1 MTDDRPS
8 HSAPPLR
15 RRRKPRFARVAAV
28 VRWSVAALFA
38 IALLLLA
45 LRACNVRNGPPL
57 QLWHTYVPPELSAA
71 QIDRA
76 DWQTWLA
83 HENALFADVRANVTD
98 RLPPSARVPSNRYFA
113 GSPLYAPRFDHD
125 WNRSYVLRPP
135 GPPVGAV
142 VLLHGLT
149 DAPYSLRHVAQR
161 YVEHGFVAVGI
172 RLPGHGTVPA
182 GLTSVDWKAWMAAT
196 RLAVRE
202 ARALAGPRAPL
213 DIVGYSNGGALALKY
228 AMDAIED
235 DRLARARQLILF
247 SPMVGITRYARFA
260 GLAELPALL
269 PPFAKAAWLGIVPEF
284 NPFKYNSFPVNG
296 ARQSHR
302 LTAALQAQI
311 VRLGRS
317 GRLAALPPV
326 LTFQSV
332 ADFTVIAPA
341 VLQSLYAWLPANGSE
356 LVLFDV
362 NRDAKPSVL
371 ASPAALAALQ
381 QMMPVLPLRYRLTV
395 IGNASG
401 EARVSERVVEPGQTI
416 ARYRP
421 LPLVYPQ
428 NIFSLSHVALPF
440 PPDDPLYGFA
450 PVATDHPEFG
460 IALGS
465 LMPRA
470 ERGVLTVSPDALFR
484 IGSNPFFPYVLERLD
499 GWIDHGGAMGSTG
512 AADSTSTTG
521 ALGSSPAAREPPRA
535 VSPALAP
542 APAPDD
548 ADTIPP

>member
-1 MTDDRPS
+1 MTDDRSPVF
-8 HSAPPLR
+8 APPSRRPR
-15 RRRKPRFARVAAV
+15 RRLAARVAAML
-28 VRWSVAALFA
+28 RWTVAAVA
-38 IALLLLA
+38 AAVAVALLLFA
-45 LRACNVRNGPPL
+45 LRAYNVSNGPPL
-57 QLWHTYVPPELSAA
+57 QLWHKYVPPEMSAA
-71 QIDRA
+71 DIDRA
-76 DWQTWLA
+76 DWPTWIA
-83 HENALFADVRANVTD
+83 HENTLFADVRANVTD
-98 RLPPSARVPSNRYFA
+98 RLPWSERIASNRYFA
-113 GSPLYAPRFDHD
+113 GSPLYPAKFEHD
-125 WNRSYVLRPP
+125 WNRSYVLHPP

-142 VLLHGLT
+142 VLLHGMT

-161 YVEHGFVAVGI
+161 YVEHGYVAVGI

-182 GLTSVDWKAWMAAT
+182 ALTRVDWETWMAAT

-202 ARALAGPRAPL
+202 ARRLAGADKPL

-235 DRLARARQLILF
+235 GRLAHARHIILV
-247 SPMVGITRYARFA
+247 SPMVGVTRYARFA

-269 PPFAKAAWLGIVPEF
+269 PAFANAAWLNVVPEF

-302 LTAALQAQI
+302 LTTALQAQL
-311 VRLGRS
+311 VRLGRG

-332 ADFTVIAPA
+332 ADFTVSTPA
-341 VLQSLYAWLPANGSE
+341 ILQSLYAWLPANGSE

-362 NRDAKPSVL
+362 NRHAKPGVL
-371 ASPAALAALQ
+371 ANPSALGALR
-381 QMMPVLPLRYRLTV
+381 QMMPALPLRYRLTV

-401 EARVSERVVEPGQTI
+401 DARVTERVVEPGRTV

-421 LPLVYPQ
+421 LALFYPP

-450 PVATDHPEFG
+450 AADTDRPAFG

-465 LMPRA
+465 LSVRA
-470 ERGVLTVSPDALFR
+470 ERGVLTVSLDALFR

-499 GWIDHGGAMGSTG
+499 GWIDHGVTVSADAGT
-512 AADSTSTTG
+512 AAAVAPSTSRKAAAPLPSFDDVAT
-521 ALGSSPAAREPPRA
+521 SPSGVGTMTP
-535 VSPALAP
+535 
-542 APAPDD
+542 
-548 ADTIPP
+548 

>member
-1 MTDDRPS
+1 MTDDSPPD
-8 HSAPPLR
+8 SAPPHR
-15 RRRKPRFARVAAV
+15 GRRKPFATRVAAV
-28 VRWSVAALFA
+28 VRWTLAALIA

-45 LRACNVRNGPPL
+45 LRAYNVSNGPPL

-71 QIDRA
+71 EIDRA

-83 HENALFADVRANVTD
+83 HENTAFAAVRANVTE
-98 RLPPSARVPSNRYFA
+98 RLPPAERIASNRYFA
-113 GSPLYAPRFDHD
+113 GSPLYPPRFAHD

-135 GPPVGAV
+135 GPPAGAV

-182 GLTSVDWKAWMAAT
+182 ALTSVDWETWMAAT

-202 ARALAGPRAPL
+202 ARRLAGPDKPL
-213 DIVGYSNGGALALKY
+213 DLVGYSNGGALALKY
-228 AMDAIED
+228 AMDAIENGHP
-235 DRLARARQLILF
+235 APIRQIVLF

-269 PPFAKAAWLGIVPEF
+269 PAFAKAAWLDVVPEF

-317 GRLAALPPV
+317 GKLAALPPV

-332 ADFTVIAPA
+332 ADFTVSTPA
-341 VLQSLYAWLPANGSE
+341 ILQSLYAWLPANGSE

-362 NRDAKPSVL
+362 NRDAKPAVL
-371 ASPAALAALQ
+371 ANPAALAALQ
-381 QMMPVLPLRYRLTV
+381 QMTPALPLRYRLTV

-401 EARVSERVVEPGQTI
+401 DARVSERVVEAGRTV

-421 LPLVYPQ
+421 LALVYPQ
-428 NIFSLSHVALPF
+428 NLFSLSHVAVPF

-450 PVATDHPEFG
+450 PAASESPEFG
-460 IALGS
+460 VALGS
-465 LMPRA
+465 LVVRA
-470 ERGVLTVSPDALFR
+470 ERGVLNVSLDALFR
-484 IGSNPFFPYVLERLD
+484 TGSNPFFAYVLERLD
-499 GWIDHGGAMGSTG
+499 GWIDHG
-512 AADSTSTTG
+512 
-521 ALGSSPAAREPPRA
+521 
-535 VSPALAP
+535 AP
-542 APAPDD
+542 APSQAAASAP
-548 ADTIPP
+548 APPLVDRTATSPPDGSGPLSP

>member
-1 MTDDRPS
+1 MTDHSPS
-8 HSAPPLR
+8 DSALPAR
-15 RRRKPRFARVAAV
+15 RQRKPRFRRVVAV
-28 VRWSVAALFA
+28 VRWTLAALIA
-38 IALLLLA
+38 VALLLLV
-45 LRACNVRNGPPL
+45 LRAYNVSNGPPL
-57 QLWHTYVPPELSAA
+57 QLWHTYVPPEMSAA
-71 QIDRA
+71 DIDRA
-76 DWQTWLA
+76 DWPTWIA

-98 RLPPSARVPSNRYFA
+98 RLPPSERIASNRYFA
-113 GSPLYAPRFDHD
+113 GSPLYPPHFTHD

-161 YVEHGFVAVGI
+161 YVEHGYVAVGI

-182 GLTSVDWKAWMAAT
+182 ALTSVDWETWMAAT

-202 ARALAGPRAPL
+202 ARQLVGPDKPL
-213 DIVGYSNGGALALKY
+213 DLVGYSNGGALALKY
-228 AMDAIED
+228 AMDAIENG
-235 DRLARARQLILF
+235 RLAHARQIILF

-269 PPFAKAAWLGIVPEF
+269 PAFAKAAWLDIVPEF

-317 GRLAALPPV
+317 GKLAALPPV

-332 ADFTVIAPA
+332 ADFTVSTPA
-341 VLQSLYAWLPANGSE
+341 ILQSLYAWLPANGSE

-362 NRDAKPSVL
+362 NRDAKPGVL
-371 ASPAALAALQ
+371 ANPAALGALQ
-381 QMMPVLPLRYRLTV
+381 QMMPALPLRYRLTV
-395 IGNASG
+395 IGNTHGDAN
-401 EARVSERVVEPGQTI
+401 VSERVVEPGQTI
-416 ARYRP
+416 ARVRP
-421 LPLVYPQ
+421 LGLAYPQ

-450 PVATDHPEFG
+450 PAATDHPEFG
-460 IALGS
+460 VALGS
-465 LMPRA
+465 LVVRA
-470 ERGVLTVSPDALFR
+470 ERGVLNVNLDALFR
-484 IGSNPFFPYVLERLD
+484 INSNPFFPYVLERLD
-499 GWIDHGGAMGSTG
+499 GWIDHGATDSSAPVAAAPPPAGATPSPPFG
-512 AADSTSTTG
+512 ATATSPHGGGATT
-521 ALGSSPAAREPPRA
+521 P
-535 VSPALAP
+535 
-542 APAPDD
+542 
-548 ADTIPP
+548 